1 MMNKILVT
9 LFVLFIWVNLNA
21 QDLYMPRNVRA
32 AYTKETRS
40 PDGKP
45 GKNYWQN
52 TGDYKISITI
62 NPETGLVNG
71 TEEIVYKNNSPNPI
85 ESPVIRLTMNIH
97 RKGIAREQSASDDYL
112 TDGVTIDEFKENDQ
126 VREWKDSGQTFQPI
140 RLQKKI
146 GTGESTKLSFKW
158 HYTLSKESNREGM
171 VYKNSY
177 FLAYFYPRVAV
188 YDDIDGWDRVP
199 FLEGHEFYNDFNNY
213 NLEVTTPKNFIVWA
227 TGDLQNIDEVLQPK
241 FAAKLKESFTSDN
254 VINIASLADLNSNS
268 VTAQKDMLTWKW
280 KANNITDVAVA
291 VSNTYIWDAGSVVVD
306 KKTNRRA
313 SVQAAYNTEAK
324 DYQKMVEYG
333 KHSLDWCSNN
343 YPGVPYPFS
352 KTTIVRG
359 FADMEYPMMVN
370 DSSFDDPTFAR
381 FVVEHEILHTWFP
394 FYMGIN
400 EQRYGFMDEGWTTAF
415 ENLIAKADMGEERA
429 NLMFKQF
436 RVISWAKS
444 PSGSSDLPIIIPGDE
459 LSGRSLGNNEYGK
472 AAVAYLALKDLL
484 GDELFKKSLHE
495 FMNRWNGKHPL
506 PWDMFNS
513 FNNAS
518 GKNLN
523 WFFQNW
529 YFSYNY
535 IDVALK
541 NAILKGKNYSLTI
554 NNIGGFAIPLD
565 VVVKYDDG
573 TTDKFHQTPGIW
585 SKNQK
590 QATVLITAK
599 KKVKSITLD
608 GGIYMDADETNNI
621 WEQK

>member
-1 MMNKILVT
+1 MSKILAT
-9 LFVLFIWVNLNA
+9 LFVLLVWVNLNA
-21 QDLYMPRNVRA
+21 QDLYMPRNVKS
-32 AYTKETRS
+32 AYDKGTRS
-40 PDGKP
+40 ADGKP

-52 TGDYKISITI
+52 TGDYQIRINV

-71 TEEIVYKNNSPNPI
+71 SEDIVYKNNSPNPI
-85 ESPVIRLTMNIH
+85 DNPVIRLTMNIH
-97 RKGIAREQSASDDYL
+97 RATVARETPTSEDYL
-112 TDGVTIDEFKENDQ
+112 TDGVTIDEFKENDA
-126 VREWKDSGQTFQPI
+126 VRSWKDGGQTFQQF
-140 RLQKKI
+140 RLSKTLAPGQ
-146 GTGESTKLSFKW
+146 TVKLSFKW
-158 HYTLSKESNREGM
+158 HYTLSKESNREGL

-188 YDDIDGWDRVP
+188 FDDIDGWDRTP

-213 NLEVTTPKNFIVWA
+213 VLEVSAPKNFVVWA
-227 TGDLQNIDEVLQPK
+227 TGDLQNIDEVLQPT
-241 FAAKLKESFTSDN
+241 FASRLKESFTSDK
-254 VINIASLADLNSNS
+254 VINVATLAELQSNS
-268 VTAQKDMLTWKW
+268 VTQQKDILTWKW
-280 KANNITDVAVA
+280 KANNISDMAVA
-291 VSNTYIWDAGSVVVD
+291 VSDRYIWDAGSVVVD
-306 KKTNRRA
+306 KSTNRRA

-333 KHSLDWCSNN
+333 KHALDWCSNN

-370 DSSFDDPTFAR
+370 DSTFEDPNFAR

-415 ENLIAKADMGEERA
+415 ENLIGKVDMGEAQA
-429 NLMFKQF
+429 NNLFKQF
-436 RVISWAKS
+436 RVVSWAKS

-513 FNNAS
+513 FNDAS

-535 IDVALK
+535 IDVAV
-541 NAILKGKNYSLTI
+541 NGVEASGNNYKVNI
-554 NNIGGFAIPLD
+554 KNIGGFAIPLD
-565 VVVKYDDG
+565 VVVKYADG
-573 TTDKFHQTPGIW
+573 TTEKFHQTPEIW
-585 SKNQK
+585 SKDQK
-590 QATVLITAK
+590 QTSVSVSTTK
-599 KKVKSITLD
+599 PVKSILLD
-608 GGIYMDADETNNI
+608 GGIYMDADETNNS

>member
-1 MMNKILVT
+1 MSKILAT
-9 LFVLFIWVNLNA
+9 LFVLFVWVNLNA
-21 QDLYMPRNVRA
+21 QDLYMPRNVKA
-32 AYTKETRS
+32 AYEKGTRS
-40 PDGKP
+40 FDGKP

-52 TGDYKISITI
+52 SGDYQISIKI

-71 TEEIVYKNNSPNPI
+71 SEDIVYKNNSPNPI
-85 ESPVIRLTMNIH
+85 DNPVIRLTMNIH
-97 RKGIAREQSASDDYL
+97 RATVARETPTSEDYL
-112 TDGVTIDEFKENDQ
+112 TDGVTIDEFKENDA
-126 VREWKDSGQTFQPI
+126 VRNWKDAGQTFQPV
-140 RLQKKI
+140 RLSKTLAPGQ
-146 GTGESTKLSFKW
+146 SVKLSFKW
-158 HYTLSKESNREGM
+158 HYTLSKESNREGL

-188 YDDIDGWDRVP
+188 FDDIDGWDRTP

-213 NLEVTTPKNFIVWA
+213 VLEVSAPKNFVVWA
-227 TGDLQNIDEVLQPK
+227 TGDLQNIDEVLQPT
-241 FAAKLKESFTSDN
+241 FAARLKESFTSDK
-254 VINIASLADLNSNS
+254 VINVASLAELQSNS
-268 VTAQKDMLTWKW
+268 VTQQKDNLTWKW
-280 KANNITDVAVA
+280 KANNISDMAVA
-291 VSNTYIWDAGSVVVD
+291 VSDRYIWDAGSVVVD
-306 KKTNRRA
+306 KSTNRRA

-333 KHSLDWCSNN
+333 KHALDWCSNN

-370 DSSFDDPTFAR
+370 DSTFDDPNFAR

-415 ENLIAKADMGEERA
+415 ENLIGKADMGEAQA
-429 NLMFKQF
+429 NNLFKQF
-436 RVISWAKS
+436 RVVSWAKS

-495 FMNRWNGKHPL
+495 FMSRWNGKHPL

-513 FNNAS
+513 FNDAS

-535 IDVALK
+535 IDVAV
-541 NAILKGKNYSLTI
+541 NGVEASGNNYKVNI
-554 NNIGGFAIPLD
+554 KNIGGFAIPLD
-565 VVVKYDDG
+565 VVVKYSDG
-573 TTDKFHQTPGIW
+573 TTEKFHQTPEIW
-585 SKNQK
+585 SKDQK
-590 QATVLITAK
+590 QTSVSVSASK
-599 KKVKSITLD
+599 PVKSILLD
-608 GGIYMDADETNNI
+608 GGIYMDADETNNS